1 MNSNHFAASSFEQ
14 GIEPLDEEVFEYLEG
29 LEEQALSEL
38 TEIWNW
44 STAAWF
50 FLPVSK
56 QSLT

>member
-44 STAAWF
+44 STAA
-50 FLPVSK
+50 
-56 QSLT
+56 